1 MHVGKRSIQDKCH
14 SYRSNEY
21 KYTEFLIRLQGA
33 YSKILKIFFKIAVSM
48 LVSPKIP
55 SGIHLSTYGKPSK
68 WHYGEKWAQ

>member
-1 MHVGKRSIQDKCH
+1 LAQTFT
-14 SYRSNEY
+14 Y
-21 KYTEFLIRLQGA
+21 KYTEFPGLLQGA
-33 YSKILKIFFKIAVSM
+33 HSKNINLFFKIAISK